1 MGRHGFKRL
10 GLGRMR
16 TLARLR
22 HMALDGLIG
31 TRAVLGGVGVGE
43 TGPGGVVTVF
53 DGCEPRRAN
62 REGGI
67 GVEIEN
73 KSLYTRKVVCA

>member
-1 MGRHGFKRL
+1 
-10 GLGRMR
+10 
-16 TLARLR
+16 
-22 HMALDGLIG
+22 MALDGLIG

-43 TGPGGVVTVF
+43 TGPGGVVTGV

-62 REGGI
+62 REAGI